1 MTTTKAPRLPYQPP
15 QEDRRHYLF
24 LDPCG
29 CPFGL
34 VEASPTKPGGD
45 PRIASED
52 AAWDAM
58 YDSRQEERA
67 AHSRGVTVI
76 YVTHAEYEAGYYDLM
91 RSGCVHRGE
100 DVDG

>member
-1 MTTTKAPRLPYQPP
+1 
-15 QEDRRHYLF
+15 
-24 LDPCG
+24 
-29 CPFGL
+29 
-34 VEASPTKPGGD
+34 
-45 PRIASED
+45 
-52 AAWDAM
+52 M